1 MRCGRP
7 TEGRSPRSFVEAVTW
22 VSLSRPPGAGPPRR
36 ASIGPVT
43 PVPTLVAEATRRSGV
58 VWVSPAGGTAHSRYF
73 FGAPTAPALPWHLW
87 HEDRMYVV
95 GGGQEQPL
103 PLGAGPRS

>member
-1 MRCGRP
+1 
-7 TEGRSPRSFVEAVTW
+7 
-22 VSLSRPPGAGPPRR
+22 
-36 ASIGPVT
+36 VT

-58 VWVSPAGGTAHSRYF
+58 VGVSPPGG
-73 FGAPTAPALPWHLW
+73 APALLWHLW

-103 PLGAGPRS
+103 PLRAGRS